1 MLVYVGVLRFLGRR
15 ERRGWLVFLVVALM
29 IFSSVY
35 TFVVDRIFI
44 RGAAL
49 FMVIAAIFTLA
60 SVTVHRAAMPA
71 IRMSTRFLAVVFGST
86 AIFYGVLALVYLTRA
101 DETVPVFEPTPLYT
115 AAYLGVMSG
124 TILWIFGL
132 VLMVSERLKSEV
144 TVEAENM
151 RRVFASSP
159 DCAIITRLADG
170 AIVDV
175 NDGFTRV
182 TGYQR
187 DEAIGRSTLDL
198 HLWHDPEARDSLL
211 DMLVRDGECVDV
223 PVFLRRKDSTV
234 LECLLAARILALAEV
249 PHIVSLTRDV
259 TDQRRV
265 EALLLRDAATDSLTG
280 VANRRHFLE
289 VAARELDQA
298 LLRRRPLC
306 MALIDIDNFKSV
318 NDLHGH
324 AAGDAAIVHIVTLF
338 KGGPLD
344 VGLLARLGGDEFGL
358 LLSDTDISS
367 SLALLQSVRNTLST
381 QPLVT
386 ADALIQLSFSA
397 GIAAASGPRD
407 TVDGILARA
416 DAALY
421 EAKAAG
427 RDRIRT
433 AAGSDV

>member
-1 MLVYVGVLRFLGRR
+1 
-15 ERRGWLVFLVVALM
+15 
-29 IFSSVY
+29 
-35 TFVVDRIFI
+35 
-44 RGAAL
+44 
-49 FMVIAAIFTLA
+49 
-60 SVTVHRAAMPA
+60 
-71 IRMSTRFLAVVFGST
+71 
-86 AIFYGVLALVYLTRA
+86 
-101 DETVPVFEPTPLYT
+101 
-115 AAYLGVMSG
+115 
-124 TILWIFGL
+124 
-132 VLMVSERLKSEV
+132 
-144 TVEAENM
+144 
-151 RRVFASSP
+151 
-159 DCAIITRLADG
+159 
-170 AIVDV
+170 
-175 NDGFTRV
+175 
-182 TGYQR
+182 
-187 DEAIGRSTLDL
+187 
-198 HLWHDPEARDSLL
+198 
-211 DMLVRDGECVDV
+211 
-223 PVFLRRKDSTV
+223 
-234 LECLLAARILALAEV
+234 
-249 PHIVSLTRDV
+249 
-259 TDQRRV
+259 
-265 EALLLRDAATDSLTG
+265 
-280 VANRRHFLE
+280 
-289 VAARELDQA
+289 
-298 LLRRRPLC
+298 